1 MRKVDTLRFG
11 TIEIEEDKIAHFAHG
26 IPAFEEEKEFVI
38 IPCDSGPYLFMQSL
52 STPDLAFLI
61 TMPFMFFPDYE
72 FELDD
77 AVQKELGIKDQ
88 EDMLIYA
95 IITIPQGKIEDMTA
109 NLTAPVVLNK
119 KNMQAKQVVLEKGG
133 YTTKHRLFP
142 EKKK

>member
-11 TIEIEEDKIAHFAHG
+11 TIEIEEDKIVHFAHG

-38 IPCDSGPYLFMQSL
+38 IPYDESPYLFMQSL

-61 TMPFMFFPDYE
+61 TMPFLFFPDYE

-133 YTTKHRLFP
+133 YTTRHRLFP

>member
-11 TIEIEEDKIAHFAHG
+11 TIEIEEDKITHFAHG

-38 IPCDSGPYLFMQSL
+38 IPYDSESPYLFMQSL

-61 TMPFMFFPDYE
+61 TIPFLFFPDYE

-95 IITIPQGKIEDMTA
+95 IITIPQGRIEDMTA
-109 NLTAPVVLNK
+109 NLTAQNK
-119 KNMQAKQVVLEKGG
+119 KMQLCSR
-133 YTTKHRLFP
+133 TCLHRLRGRGTA
-142 EKKK
+142 EGGGRGAS